1 MAGTDMDPEVAR
13 GLFEEGATLVLLG
26 VPEGTELGL
35 DYKTWTLGPR
45 FRGVKMIPPG
55 LHFLHYC
62 SVSTNGGCGEISP
75 KTGLFLSLKPRQ
87 VLVAHWNKSADD
99 LEISQNSEEV
109 ERVRANLKELDRY
122 LGPYPYDT
130 LRKWVSLTDRLSQE
144 VAVALQPLSG
154 RVCAFSDVIPVLQLT
169 HTKDRVQQNLSRNDQ
184 ECQSMKEGLDR
195 LPQMKQREGTEL
207 RFSSIPKQAYPPGAT
222 PAQITQYSMD
232 RSYTLNAVLERHYKE
247 QPLNVLGELQFAFVC
262 FLVGNVYEAFE
273 HWKSLLALLCR
284 SEEAIKDRK
293 ELYLGLI
300 AVLYH
305 QLGEIPPDFFVDIV
319 SQSNFLTST
328 LQDFFQFASSPGV
341 DSTLRKRAEKFKV
354 HLTKKFRW
362 DFDADLEDCAPVVV
376 ELPDG
381 VTVD

>member
-1 MAGTDMDPEVAR
+1 MAGADMDPEVAR

-62 SVSTNGGCGEISP
+62 SANSNGAFNEIGP
-75 KTGLFLSLKPRQ
+75 KMGLFLSLKPRE
-87 VLVAHWNKSADD
+87 VLVAHWNMREED
-99 LEISQNSEEV
+99 LEFSEDPEEA
-109 ERVRANLKELDRY
+109 ERIRANLRELDGY

-144 VAVALQPLSG
+144 VAIALQPLSG
-154 RVCAFSDVIPVLQLT
+154 RVCAFSDVVPELNLT
-169 HTKDRVQQNLSRNDQ
+169 HTKDREEQNLPRNDR

-195 LPQMKQREGTEL
+195 LPRMKQREGTEL
-207 RFSSIPKQAYPPGAT
+207 RFSNIPKQAYPPGAT
-222 PAQITQYSMD
+222 PAQITEYSMD
-232 RSYTLNAVLERHYKE
+232 RSYALNSMLESHYKE

-273 HWKSLLALLCR
+273 HWKCLLALLCR
-284 SEEAIKDRK
+284 SEEAMKERKD
-293 ELYLGLI
+293 LYLGLI

-328 LQDFFQFASSPGV
+328 LQDFFQFASGPGV

-362 DFDADLEDCAPVVV
+362 DFDVDLDECAPVVV
-376 ELPDG
+376 ELPEG

>member
-1 MAGTDMDPEVAR
+1 MDPEVAR

-109 ERVRANLKELDRY
+109 ERIRVNLKELDTY

-154 RVCAFSDVIPVLQLT
+154 RVCAFSDVVPELQLT

-195 LPQMKQREGTEL
+195 LPRMKHREGTEL
-207 RFSSIPKQAYPPGAT
+207 RFSSIPEQAYPPGST
-222 PAQITQYSMD
+222 PAQITQHSMD
-232 RSYTLNAVLERHYKE
+232 RSYTLNAILERHYKE
-247 QPLNVLGELQFAFVC
+247 KPLNVLGELQFAFVC

-284 SEEAIKDRK
+284 SEEAMKDRK

-300 AVLYH
+300 TVLYH
-305 QLGEIPPDFFVDIV
+305 QLGEVPPDFFVDIV
-319 SQSNFLTST
+319 SQNNFLTST

-362 DFDADLEDCAPVVV
+362 DFDADLDECAPVVV
-376 ELPDG
+376 ELPEG
-381 VTVD
+381 ITVD

>member
-1 MAGTDMDPEVAR
+1 MDPEVAR
-13 GLFEEGATLVLLG
+13 GLFEEGATIILLG

-62 SVSTNGGCGEISP
+62 STNSTCGEIGP
-75 KTGLFLSLKPRQ
+75 KTGLFLSLKPRE
-87 VLVAHWNKSADD
+87 VIIAHWNKTDDD
-99 LEISQNSEEV
+99 LAFSHNAEEV
-109 ERVRANLKELDRY
+109 ERAKVNLQELDPY

-144 VAVALQPLSG
+144 VASTLQPLSG
-154 RVCAFSDVIPVLQLT
+154 RVCAFSDVVPELQLT
-169 HTKDRVQQNLSRNDQ
+169 HTEDRAKENLPHNDT

-195 LPQMKQREGTEL
+195 LPKMKQREGTEL
-207 RFSSIPKQAYPPGAT
+207 RFSHIPKQVYPPGAT
-222 PAQITQYSMD
+222 PAQITKYSMD
-232 RSYTLNAVLERHYKE
+232 LSYALNCVLDSHYRE
-247 QPLNVLGELQFAFVC
+247 QPLDILGELQFAFVC
-262 FLVGNVYEAFE
+262 FLIGNVYEAFE
-273 HWKSLLALLCR
+273 HWKILLSMLCR
-284 SEEAIKDRK
+284 SEEAMKEKKD
-293 ELYLGLI
+293 LYLGLI

-328 LQDFFQFASSPGV
+328 LQDFFQFAISPGV
-341 DSTLRKRAEKFKV
+341 DCTLRKRAEKFKV
-354 HLTKKFRW
+354 YLTKKFCW
-362 DFDADLEDCAPVVV
+362 DFDADLDECAPVVV
-376 ELPDG
+376 DLPEG